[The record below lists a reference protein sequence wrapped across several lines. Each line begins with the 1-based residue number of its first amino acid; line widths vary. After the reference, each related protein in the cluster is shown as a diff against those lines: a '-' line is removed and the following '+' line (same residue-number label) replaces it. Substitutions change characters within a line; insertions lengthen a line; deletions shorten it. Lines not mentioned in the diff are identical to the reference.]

1 MVATIPPKPK
11 KGTRFYDAVNARY
24 AEMLPFI
31 TKTAMIAFAPQDY
44 EARNEAVQNTKVWAL
59 ILLHQLAINGRLD
72 EAKAAPIA
80 KFAVGRHCE
89 GRIAGTPTSTTDVL
103 ADRCKSLGRV
113 RVVHDD
119 YIADSFQS
127 EATRLSARYP
137 VDRTVQ
143 FKMDFFEGW
152 LQEQSERD
160 RSIIL
165 DLATGETTGAV
176 ARKYGVS
183 DGLISQYRKRYRASW
198 SEYLA
203 DKKEAAEK
211 AAA

>member
-1 MVATIPPKPK
+1 
-11 KGTRFYDAVNARY
+11 
-24 AEMLPFI
+24 
-31 TKTAMIAFAPQDY
+31 MIFL
-44 EARNEAVQNTKVWAL
+44 N
-59 ILLHQLAINGRLD
+59 
-72 EAKAAPIA
+72 
-80 KFAVGRHCE
+80 
-89 GRIAGTPTSTTDVL
+89 
-103 ADRCKSLGRV
+103 
-113 RVVHDD
+113 VVHDD

-152 LQEQSERD
+152 LQAQSERD

-183 DGLISQYRKRYRASW
+183 DGLISQYRKRSFPAAGN
-198 SEYLA
+198 SENGIKLFLC
-203 DKKEAAEK
+203 DPCVLCG
-211 AAA
+211 